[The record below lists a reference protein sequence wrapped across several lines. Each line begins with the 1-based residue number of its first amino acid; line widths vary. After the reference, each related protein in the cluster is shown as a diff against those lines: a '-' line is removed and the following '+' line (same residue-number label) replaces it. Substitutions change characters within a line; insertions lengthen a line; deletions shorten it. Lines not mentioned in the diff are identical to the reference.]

1 MIDVKFNCRTFLN
14 HRNQVVVR
22 ARWNK
27 KRSEVGFSI
36 GLHADPSKWNADTQ
50 RPVRGS
56 THVCGQKRIPSRVIN
71 DRIEMFLLAVKEAFV
86 EFGLKDMVPEA
97 DELRERVNEIVGR
110 VEDEEEE
117 QEVKPLKAIFDE
129 FLASGKKER
138 DWTDVVHY
146 KYEQVWKHLTQCD
159 PTVSLETLDKDKMLE
174 LKDWYVKNQYKN
186 RTITKQFR
194 FLKSFLRWMKAN
206 GYPVKESAIDCQVH
220 LTVTKKNVTFL
231 TFKELMQFYRF
242 KFAPEHK
249 YLDKA
254 RDMFCFMSFTS
265 LRYSDLAQLKRAN
278 ITSRGIE
285 LYTKKTSTPITIPII
300 DYAQEIFDKYSS
312 YQSPDGSLFPVPSCQ
327 KLNDYIKL
335 AAEQAG
341 IDREVVNTYFI
352 GTKRYDEVHKFYEI
366 IGCHDGR
373 RTFVCCSLALGIPPS
388 VVMSCTGH
396 KDYQSL
402 KPYIEVASETQRLEL
417 SKWNGKDTKVGIITA
432 LEGLDAH
439 QLELVY
445 DFVKSIA
452 NKA

>member
-1 MIDVKFNCRTFLN
+1 MKEIKFNCRTFLN
-14 HRNQVVVR
+14 HRDQVVVR
-22 ARWNK
+22 VRWNK

-36 GLHADPSKWNADTQ
+36 GLHADPSKWNADSQ

-56 THVCGQKRIPSRVIN
+56 THVIGQKRIPSRVIN
-71 DRIEMFLLAVKEAFV
+71 DRIDEFLAAVNESFV
-86 EFGLKDMVPEA
+86 EFGLKDVMPGP
-97 DELRERVNEIVGR
+97 DELRELVNEKVGR
-110 VEDEEEE
+110 VEDLEEEP
-117 QEVKPLKAIFDE
+117 QVKPLKEIFDD

-138 DWTDVVHY
+138 DWTSAVHY
-146 KYEQVWKHLTQCD
+146 KYEQVWKHLTQSD

-174 LKDWYVKNQYKN
+174 LKDWYVKNNYKN

-206 GYPVKESAIDCQVH
+206 GYPVHESAIDCQIH

-231 TFKELMQFYRF
+231 TFKELMQFYHY

-254 RDMFCFMSFTS
+254 RDMFCFMAFTS

-300 DYAQEIFDKYSS
+300 DYAQEIIDKYSS
-312 YQSPDGSLFPVPSCQ
+312 YKSSDGSLFPVPSSQ

-373 RTFVCCSLALGIPPS
+373 RTFVCCSLAFGIPPA

-396 KDYQSL
+396 KDYQSM
-402 KPYIEVASETQRLEL
+402 KPYIEVGNDTQKLEL
-417 SKWNGKDTKVGIITA
+417 GKWNGKDTKVDIIAA
-432 LEGLDAH
+432 LEDLDADK
-439 QLELVY
+439 LEQVY

-452 NKA
+452 S

>member
-117 QEVKPLKAIFDE
+117 QEVKPLKEIFDE

-300 DYAQEIFDKYSS
+300 DYAQEILDKYSS